1 MNKEKVSHFSLVL
14 ETPAADPADAEQH
27 FRKKL
32 LYETDPSDVKLDLQR
47 GQQSFILVDARSTDD
62 FAEAHI
68 PGAIN
73 IPHRNIHP
81 ETVAGLS
88 KDKVIVTYC
97 WSPACNASTKAA
109 VKFAALGFSVKE
121 MIGGIEYWRKE
132 GFEVE
137 STRATAAT
145 TP

>member
-1 MNKEKVSHFSLVL
+1 MNKERLSHFSLVL
-14 ETPAADPADAEQH
+14 ETPPADPADAEQH

-32 LYETDPSDVKLDLQR
+32 SYETDPSDVKLDLQR
-47 GQQSFILVDARSTDD
+47 GQESFILVDARSAEDY
-62 FAEAHI
+62 AEAHI

-73 IPHRNIHP
+73 IPHRSIHP
-81 ETVAGLS
+81 ETVSSLS
-88 KDKVIVTYC
+88 KNKVIITYC
-97 WSPACNASTKAA
+97 WGPACNASTKAA
-109 VKFAALGFSVKE
+109 AKFAALGFSVKE

-137 STRATAAT
+137 TSRAPAST